1 MDDQANPIADRS
13 ALEVEIS
20 ELCVARLNAAGS
32 PWRERHNHEGR
43 QAFSCAQ
50 AAGVRERLGS
60 GANGGIP
67 LWAELKSIVGIASC
81 PGEPPIPFA
90 AHTRA
95 NTRIEPELLI
105 GALGLDPSRTK
116 LRSFVDQ
123 DAAYNDHRLARII
136 TDMRKRW
143 FGLVNPFS
151 VDRVLSDF
159 EDIDC
164 TLAEVV
170 QVIDASLSLPGGLP
184 ETVMTNLGDR
194 VRAME
199 LTPSDLTSAVKA
211 VSDTTIV
218 CEIAR
223 SCPIWLGEEG
233 EYRKDAFVKW
243 PPPMGPR
250 VGILTGNGPE
260 SGMSLWRALINGI
273 RKPYSYVP
281 DAFMPDVVIRS
292 VPGMGLSMEL
302 ETRVDEVRQIV
313 VDGIRD
319 LLEAGCKLVT
329 IACNTTIYFEPDLAL
344 LCSAYDARFISIAE
358 AAVPAVLRKLARLE
372 SEGDVGL
379 IGIGTVIDVLGDFS
393 GYRRHLEEA
402 GLTVA
407 TGAGDEFAHAIKNQ
421 PNGSKRVQAFG
432 RLVTSLPNTVRVVIL
447 ALTEASLV
455 YTADYEPQR
464 KGRGDTRS
472 YIDAVQELGDYLAFS
487 YLLDGYQQAKVCQII
502 DLSAVSRKLEAS
514 LDWTQNAPVVAGETV
529 SV

>member
-1 MDDQANPIADRS
+1 MDDQADPIAERS
-13 ALEVEIS
+13 AIEVEIS
-20 ELCVARLNAAGS
+20 GLCVARLNAAGR
-32 PWRERHNHEGR
+32 PWQERLNQAGR

-50 AAGVRERLGS
+50 AAGVRDRLGS

-81 PGEPPIPFA
+81 AGKPPIPFA

-95 NTRIEPELLI
+95 NTRIDRELLI
-105 GALGLDPSRTK
+105 GALGLDPSTTR

-123 DAAYNDHRLARII
+123 DAEYHDHPLARIL
-136 TDMRKRW
+136 TDMREQW

-164 TLAEVV
+164 TIVEVV
-170 QVIDASLSLPGGLP
+170 QVFDASLSLPGGLP

-199 LTPSDLTSAVKA
+199 LTPSDLMRAVQA

-223 SCPIWLGEEG
+223 PCPIWLGEEG
-233 EYRKDAFVKW
+233 EYRKDAYVKW

-250 VGILTGNGPE
+250 LGILTGNGPE

-281 DAFMPDVVIRS
+281 DAFMPEVLVRS

-302 ETRVDEVRQIV
+302 EARVDEVREIV
-313 VDGIRD
+313 VDGIRK

-329 IACNTTIYFEPDLAL
+329 IACNTTIYFEPELAL
-344 LCSAYDARFISIAE
+344 LCSEYDARFISIAE
-358 AAVPAVLRKLARLE
+358 ATVPAVLRELERLE
-372 SEGDVGL
+372 SGADVGL

-402 GLTVA
+402 GLTVEA
-407 TGAGDEFAHAIKNQ
+407 RAADEFAHAIKNQ
-421 PNGSKRVQAFG
+421 PNGSKRVRAFG

-455 YTADYEPQR
+455 YSADYESR
-464 KGRGDTRS
+464 RTGRGDTRS

-487 YLLDGYQQAKVCQII
+487 YLLDGYQQAKVCQIT
-502 DLSAVSRKLEAS
+502 DLASVSRKLEARF
-514 LDWTQNAPVVAGETV
+514 DWTQTTPALAAETGPA
-529 SV
+529 